1 MTLIGRRFSLS
12 TERGCGVFC
21 SENGLFIGEVP
32 MLERTR
38 RSDGA
43 LEWRTRPALDLNRD
57 LSARYGL
64 PIEISSK
71 IERLAAIAK
80 ALNRGDLVY
89 ALIATPHLEFPD
101 PPDLTKSALRD
112 GSVVGLSRSLQAS
125 GLLKADWDPSKHP
138 RWPTGSAGGIGGEF
152 APAGGTDGAS
162 SSAEPDPSSEVA
174 QVIPA
179 RLDTPDGIPFTPAN
193 ATTLPFP
200 RVLPGE
206 IPLPSEIAPGP
217 LLPPNVNPIHIPRN
231 PYPGRPKCVKEW
243 AQAQEDCVNL
253 WANGL
258 LGTDDYRGMGSTIAE
273 CMMGRVSQD
282 CGGNRYDA

>member
-101 PPDLTKSALRD
+101 PPDLTKSALRG
-112 GSVVGLSRSLQAS
+112 GSIVDLSRGLQAS

-179 RLDTPDGIPFTPAN
+179 RLDTPDGIPFTPA
-193 ATTLPFP
+193 TLLLFHFRAYSRARSHYP
-200 RVLPGE
+200 RRSRPGRFFRRTSIPSIFHE
-206 IPLPSEIAPGP
+206 IPILGG
-217 LLPPNVNPIHIPRN
+217 RN
-231 PYPGRPKCVKEW
+231 
-243 AQAQEDCVNL
+243 A
-253 WANGL
+253 
-258 LGTDDYRGMGSTIAE
+258 
-273 CMMGRVSQD
+273 
-282 CGGNRYDA
+282 